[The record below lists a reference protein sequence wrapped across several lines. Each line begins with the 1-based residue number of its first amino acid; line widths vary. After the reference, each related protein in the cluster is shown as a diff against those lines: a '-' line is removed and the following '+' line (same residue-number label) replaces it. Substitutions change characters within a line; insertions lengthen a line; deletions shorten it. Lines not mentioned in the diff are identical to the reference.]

1 MLRALYLRGDPY
13 ESSDAVFGVK
23 SSLIIDLHP
32 LTDPEMA
39 KKYDVPLGT
48 HVLQHE
54 FVLVTDQ
61 ESAALRERNSKE
73 ALQKLG
79 MQVRL
84 LDGLPV
90 PDVD

>member
-1 MLRALYLRGDPY
+1 M
-13 ESSDAVFGVK
+13 K
-23 SSLIIDLHP
+23 SSLIVDLQP

-48 HVLQHE
+48 LVLQHE
-54 FVLVTDQ
+54 FVLVS
-61 ESAALRERNSKE
+61 EEEAKELRERNSRE
-73 ALQKLG
+73 AMEKLG
-79 MQVRL
+79 MRVRL